1 MTYIW
6 VYFLVPETRGVALGK
21 EMDEVFGDT
30 LAGAE
35 EECLEITET
44 ERTML
49 LRSGRDGR
57 RRGSLGA
64 YT

>member
-1 MTYIW
+1 M
-6 VYFLVPETRGVALGK
+6 ALGN

-30 LAGAE
+30 LEEDE
-35 EECLEITET
+35 EEDLEITET

-49 LRSGRDGR
+49 LKRDIGGR
-57 RRGSLGA
+57 RRGSFAA

>member
-1 MTYIW
+1 M
-6 VYFLVPETRGVALGK
+6 PETRGVALGK